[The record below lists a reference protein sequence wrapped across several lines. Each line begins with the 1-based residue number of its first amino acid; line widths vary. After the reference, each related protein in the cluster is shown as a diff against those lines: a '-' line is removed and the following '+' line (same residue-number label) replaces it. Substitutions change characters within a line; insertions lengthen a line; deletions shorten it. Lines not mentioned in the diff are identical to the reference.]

1 MEQWIETPD
10 IYLGKNA
17 NRMLLDASMA
27 EMSSNSEF
35 KVQVTNDGKTYK
47 DLAVYNS
54 ENATELNDG
63 KLKRYKF
70 YDYAGEKVRFR
81 IWLKAYGRTEVAINS
96 MVVEAVPDCDY
107 PVDLKVESVV
117 GSTAKV
123 AWTPQ
128 GEEDHWQVSWKKSDS
143 AGIYE
148 LARTLCPP
156 DTAVAYEE
164 DSSRALDLASASA
177 GAVLVA
183 GSFYLAAL
191 YRRLE
196 EC

>member
-1 MEQWIETPD
+1 M
-10 IYLGKNA
+10 
-17 NRMLLDASMA
+17 
-27 EMSSNSEF
+27 
-35 KVQVTNDGKTYK
+35 
-47 DLAVYNS
+47 
-54 ENATELNDG
+54 
-63 KLKRYKF
+63 RY
-70 YDYAGEKVRFR
+70 
-81 IWLKAYGRTEVAINS
+81 
-96 MVVEAVPDCDY
+96 
-107 PVDLKVESVV
+107 
-117 GSTAKV
+117 
-123 AWTPQ
+123 
-128 GEEDHWQVSWKKSDS
+128 S